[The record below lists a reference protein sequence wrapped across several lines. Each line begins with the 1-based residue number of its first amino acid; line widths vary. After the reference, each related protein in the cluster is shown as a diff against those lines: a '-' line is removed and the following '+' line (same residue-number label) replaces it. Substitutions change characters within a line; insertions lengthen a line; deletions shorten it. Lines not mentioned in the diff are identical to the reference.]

1 MQVVCQREERLAR
14 DIEEYKGKY
23 NKLCINY
30 DRLQKKYDHDGDELK
45 RQGDKVI
52 SLEEKA
58 SGCKSELKCKDE
70 RIVALEEEVAGL
82 KEKIVQ
88 QAEALASNGK
98 RSEEALQNAHKQ
110 YGEAIS
116 VHMWALAKINPTVQ
130 AMVNGQMPKV
140 DPVALSES
148 SSDSDDSEDED
159 EPAVDPVSTN
169 PAPPV
174 SAPNN
179 IPVTPRL
186 PEIVG

>member
-1 MQVVCQREERLAR
+1 MRGDVS
-14 DIEEYKGKY
+14 G
-23 NKLCINY
+23 
-30 DRLQKKYDHDGDELK
+30 DGDGDDAGDGDGDGDGEELK
-45 RQGDKVI
+45 RQNDRAK

-58 SGCKSELKCKDE
+58 GSYKSELKCRDE
-70 RIVALEEEVAGL
+70 RINGLEEEVGAL
-82 KEKIVQ
+82 KQKIVE
-88 QAEALASNGK
+88 QAKALASK
-98 RSEEALQNAHKQ
+98 DKQSTESMQECHKK
-110 YGEAIS
+110 YGEALN
-116 VHMWALAKINPTVQ
+116 VYMWSLSKFNPTVRD
-130 AMVNGQMPKV
+130 MINGQMPKV
-140 DPVALSES
+140 DPVPLSES

>member
-1 MQVVCQREERLAR
+1 MQIVCQREERLAR

-30 DRLQKKYDHDGDELK
+30 DRLQKKYEHDGDELK
-45 RQGDKVI
+45 RQGDKVK

-70 RIVALEEEVAGL
+70 RIAALEEEVAGL

-88 QAEALASNGK
+88 QAEALASK
-98 RSEEALQNAHKQ
+98 DKQSTESMQECHKK
-110 YGEAIS
+110 YGEALNVYLWS
-116 VHMWALAKINPTVQ
+116 LSKFNPTVRD
-130 AMVNGQMPKV
+130 MINGQMPKV

-186 PEIVG
+186 PE